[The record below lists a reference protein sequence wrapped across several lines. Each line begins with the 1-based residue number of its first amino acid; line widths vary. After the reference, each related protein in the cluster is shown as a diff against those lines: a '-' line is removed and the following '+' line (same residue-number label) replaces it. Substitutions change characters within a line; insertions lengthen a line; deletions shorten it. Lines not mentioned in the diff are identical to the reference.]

1 LFFRVAFVVFLNKN
15 THKGP
20 LLWLQLVGKSSFVVN
35 SVLTSFLD
43 IENEANLYRKLQ
55 ELGVH
60 YISVGHR
67 TSILGFHSRVLD
79 LRGRDNRRLFPVAD
93 YRPAIS

>member
-1 LFFRVAFVVFLNKN
+1 VELDCADALSLGEQQRLTFAR
-15 THKGP
+15 
-20 LLWLQLVGKSSFVVN
+20 LLINQPRFAVMDEA
-35 SVLTSFLD
+35 TSALD

-67 TSILGFHSRVLD
+67 ASIFGFHSRVLD
-79 LRGRDNRRLFPVAD
+79 LHGRDNWRLLPVAD